1 MRLSNSD
8 GFLASSKQLLPQSE
22 DWAVLEKTTC
32 STFTIPQIHY
42 MKAWKTLI
50 SRATMILWIRP
61 EYLAGLSI
69 LFYLVIYAD
78 CEFSR
83 LEKISKGLQQAE
95 SKQNVVKE
103 TKGNRDYCYS

>member
-1 MRLSNSD
+1 M
-8 GFLASSKQLLPQSE
+8 
-22 DWAVLEKTTC
+22 
-32 STFTIPQIHY
+32 I
-42 MKAWKTLI
+42 AWKTLI

-69 LFYLVIYAD
+69 LFYLVIYAN

-83 LEKISKGLQQAE
+83 LEKISKGLQAE
-95 SKQNVVKE
+95 SEQNAVIE